1 MEKPTMQKIV
11 DIGEAIRHPLRLK
24 ILNLLSSRE
33 WYVYELA
40 RELNVSRQVLYLHL
54 KRLEKAGFVE
64 GDLRLEADDMRAKNF
79 YRLKYFTVDLDL
91 EDLDIIFST

>member
-1 MEKPTMQKIV
+1 MDEPTMQKIV

-24 ILNLLSSRE
+24 ILHLLSQRE
-33 WYVYELA
+33 WYIYELA

-64 GDLRLEADDMRAKNF
+64 GDLRLEEDDMRAKNF
-79 YRLKYFTVDLDL
+79 YRLKDFNVALNLD
-91 EDLDIIFST
+91 DIRKIF

>member
-1 MEKPTMQKIV
+1 MQKIV

-24 ILNLLSSRE
+24 IMYLLSQRE

-40 RELNVSRQVLYLHL
+40 KELNVSRQVLYLHL

-64 GDLRLEADDMRAKNF
+64 GDLRLEEDDMRAKNF
-79 YRLKYFTVDLDL
+79 YRLKNFNVELNL
-91 EDLDIIFST
+91 EDLKTIF

>member
-11 DIGEAIRHPLRLK
+11 DVGEVIQHPLRLK
-24 ILNLLSSRE
+24 IIHLLSQRE

-40 RELNVSRQVLYLHL
+40 KTLNVSRQILYLHL

-64 GDLRLEADDMRAKNF
+64 WDLRLEADDMRAKNF
-79 YRLKYFTVDLDL
+79 YRLKEFKVELDIDDLD
-91 EDLDIIFST
+91 EIF